1 MSAKN
6 QTDDAWD
13 RPLHLVEREFP
24 ELWQQAPSPESARQE
39 VLARLLASQVFA
51 TTSELVDGSGLGK
64 RAATAA
70 IESMAGAQRLE
81 VAMMDEQVG
90 WRLAQEEAVGADG
103 PGIVQ
108 VLHLRDPLVR
118 PQLDDLAQ
126 RFKGREVLQ
135 YLLIDDVAGDAM
147 SAHE

>member
-1 MSAKN
+1 MKYFPIFIDLKA
-6 QTDDAWD
+6 
-13 RPLHLVEREFP
+13 RPCLV
-24 ELWQQAPSPESARQE
+24 
-39 VLARLLASQVFA
+39 V
-51 TTSELVDGSGLGK
+51 GSGLGK

-108 VLHLRDPLVR
+108 VLHLRDPLVC

-147 SAHE
+147 SAPE

>member
-1 MSAKN
+1 
-6 QTDDAWD
+6 
-13 RPLHLVEREFP
+13 
-24 ELWQQAPSPESARQE
+24 
-39 VLARLLASQVFA
+39 
-51 TTSELVDGSGLGK
+51 
-64 RAATAA
+64 
-70 IESMAGAQRLE
+70 
-81 VAMMDEQVG
+81 MMDEQVG

>member
-1 MSAKN
+1 VFWPLVCSGPSLSAKN

-24 ELWQQAPSPESARQE
+24 ELWQQAPSPESA
-39 VLARLLASQVFA
+39 
-51 TTSELVDGSGLGK
+51 
-64 RAATAA
+64 
-70 IESMAGAQRLE
+70 
-81 VAMMDEQVG
+81 
-90 WRLAQEEAVGADG
+90 GADG